1 MYLLETLKA
10 SHCTEV
16 RLGNLRNLMKNP
28 DFLPGP
34 QTMVRQVF
42 LSTATRLVVVD
53 RFVVALDV
61 DVLLRRRFG
70 EVVAAVVVL
79 RRFRKTRDVAA
90 TR

>member
-1 MYLLETLKA
+1 
-10 SHCTEV
+10 
-16 RLGNLRNLMKNP
+16 MKNP

-53 RFVVALDV
+53 GLVVALDV